1 MTVATATKSDG
12 ANASGQTRPL
22 VIAIGIPTAN
32 RVAILAEV
40 LPHLDDQLRKPDHV
54 YVCAP
59 DPADVP
65 QDALAALSVRATAI
79 IAERG
84 LCRQRN
90 RILAEAAQAD
100 IVLFLDDDFL
110 LDPGYLEA
118 LERVFLSD
126 PSIVMCTGRVEADGI
141 LGAGLTVAEGLAF
154 LNGTRRDARDA
165 DDGPRPAYSAY
176 GCNMAVRLA
185 AVRAAGAQFDEAL
198 PLYGWLEDFDF
209 SRQMAAQGRIVRSD
223 ATCGVHLG
231 TKVGRSPGM
240 RLGYSQ
246 IANPVYLLR
255 KKTMSMRHALIQMA
269 RNVAANIVRVPQP
282 EPWVDRRGRLKGNI
296 RAIADLLLGR
306 LRPGNILAMN

>member
-1 MTVATATKSDG
+1 MKVAIA
-12 ANASGQTRPL
+12 ANGEGELVPIQTGQL

-32 RVAILAEV
+32 RVSVLAEV
-40 LPHLDDQLRKPDHV
+40 LPHLDAQLRKPDHV

-59 DPADVP
+59 DPADIP
-65 QDALAALSVRATAI
+65 EGTLAALSVPVSAI
-79 IAERG
+79 VAERG

-110 LDPGYLEA
+110 LDPGYLQA
-118 LERVFLSD
+118 LERVFLDD

-141 LGAGLTVAEGLAF
+141 LGAGFTTAEGLA
-154 LNGTRRDARDA
+154 LLDGNRWDAHETGK
-165 DDGPRPAYSAY
+165 GPHSAHSAY

-209 SRQMAAQGRIVRSD
+209 SRQMAPQGRIVRSD
-223 ATCGVHLG
+223 ATRGVHLG
-231 TKVGRSPGM
+231 TKIGRSPGM

-246 IANPVYLLR
+246 IANPIYLLR
-255 KKTMSMRHALIQMA
+255 KKTMSPRHALIQMA
-269 RNVAANIVRVPQP
+269 RNVAANIVGVPRP
-282 EPWVDRRGRLKGNI
+282 EPWIDRRGRLKGNI

-306 LRPGNILAMN
+306 LKPGRILAMC

>member
-1 MTVATATKSDG
+1 MTAAVESEMATAP
-12 ANASGQTRPL
+12 GQTRQL

-32 RVAILAEV
+32 RVSILADV
-40 LPHLDDQLRKPDHV
+40 LPHLEAQLRKPDHV

-59 DPADVP
+59 NPADIP
-65 QDALAALSVRATAI
+65 QDALAALSVQASAI

-90 RILAEAAQAD
+90 RILSEAAHAD

-110 LDPGYLEA
+110 LGPGYLQA
-118 LERVFLSD
+118 LERVFLGD

-141 LGAGLTVAEGLAF
+141 LGAGFTTAEGLAF
-154 LNGTRRDARDA
+154 LDGNRRDALEA
-165 DDGPRPAYSAY
+165 DKGPHPAYSAY

-223 ATCGVHLG
+223 AARGVHLG

-246 IANPVYLLR
+246 IANPIYLLR
-255 KKTMSMRHALIQMA
+255 KKTMSPRHALVQMA
-269 RNVAANIVRVPQP
+269 RNVAANIVRVPRP

-296 RAIADLLLGR
+296 RAMADLLFGR

>member
-1 MTVATATKSDG
+1 MTAAIQTKSDK
-12 ANASGQTRPL
+12 AILSGQPRPL

-32 RVAILAEV
+32 RVSILAEV
-40 LPHLDDQLRKPDHV
+40 LPHIEAQRRKPDHV

-59 DPADVP
+59 DPADIP
-65 QDALAALSVRATAI
+65 EATLAALSVPATAI
-79 IAERG
+79 VAERG

-90 RILAEAAQAD
+90 RILAEAAHAD

-110 LDPGYLEA
+110 LAPGYLHA
-118 LERVFLSD
+118 LERVFLGD

-141 LGAGLTVAEGLAF
+141 LGAGFTTAEGLVF
-154 LNGTRRDARDA
+154 LNGDQGDTTDA
-165 DDGPRPAYSAY
+165 GHSPRPAYSAY

-185 AVRAAGAQFDEAL
+185 AAQAAGARFDEAL

-223 ATCGVHLG
+223 STRGVHLG

-255 KKTMSMRHALIQMA
+255 KKTMTPRHALIQMA
-269 RNVAANIVRVPQP
+269 RNIAANIARVPRP

-296 RAIADLLLGR
+296 RAIADLLSGR
-306 LRPGNILAMN
+306 LKPGNILEMH

>member
-1 MTVATATKSDG
+1 MTVENAAIGDG
-12 ANASGQTRPL
+12 VIASKQSKQL

-32 RVAILAEV
+32 RVSILAEV
-40 LPHLDDQLRKPDHV
+40 LPHLEAQLRKPDHV

-59 DPADVP
+59 DPADIP
-65 QDALAALSVRATAI
+65 EGALAALSMPVSAI
-79 IAERG
+79 LAERG

-90 RILAEAAQAD
+90 SILAEAAHAD

-110 LDPGYLEA
+110 LDPAYLQA
-118 LERVFLSD
+118 LERVFLDD

-141 LGAGLTVAEGLAF
+141 LSAGFTTAEGLA
-154 LNGTRRDARDA
+154 LLDGNRWDAHETDE
-165 DDGPRPAYSAY
+165 GPHPAHSAY

-223 ATCGVHLG
+223 ATRGVHLG

-255 KKTMSMRHALIQMA
+255 KKTMSRRHALIQMA
-269 RNVAANIVRVPQP
+269 RNVAANISRVLRP

-296 RAIADLLLGR
+296 RAIADFLLGR

>member
-1 MTVATATKSDG
+1 MTVSSATNSKGAVGSQQTK
-12 ANASGQTRPL
+12 RL

-32 RVAILAEV
+32 RVSILAEV
-40 LPHLDDQLRKPDHV
+40 LPHLDTQLRKPDHV

-59 DPADVP
+59 EPADIP
-65 QDALAALSVRATAI
+65 EDALGALSARSSAI
-79 IAERG
+79 VAERG

-90 RILAEAAQAD
+90 RILAEAAHAD

-110 LDPGYLEA
+110 LAPGYLQA

-141 LGAGLTVAEGLAF
+141 LGAGFTVAEGLAF
-154 LNGTRRDARDA
+154 LDVSRRDARDA
-165 DDGPRPAYSAY
+165 DRGPRPAYSAY

-255 KKTMSMRHALIQMA
+255 KKTMGPRHALIQMA
-269 RNVAANIVRVPQP
+269 RNVVANILRVPRP
-282 EPWVDRRGRLKGNI
+282 EPWVDRRGRLRGNV
-296 RAIADLLLGR
+296 RAMADLLLGR

>member
-1 MTVATATKSDG
+1 MTIAIAAKGDVAIAPR
-12 ANASGQTRPL
+12 QTRPL
-22 VIAIGIPTAN
+22 VIAIGIPTVS
-32 RVAILAEV
+32 RVSILGQV
-40 LPHLDDQLRKPDHV
+40 LPHLDAQLRKPDHV

-59 DPADVP
+59 DPADIP
-65 QDALAALSVRATAI
+65 EHALAALSVPASAI
-79 IAERG
+79 VAERG
-84 LCRQRN
+84 LCSQRN
-90 RILAEAAQAD
+90 RILAEAAHAD

-110 LDPGYLEA
+110 LAAGYLQA

-141 LGAGLTVAEGLAF
+141 LGAGFTVAEGLAF
-154 LNGTRRDARDA
+154 LDGNRRDARDA
-165 DDGPRPAYSAY
+165 DEGPRPAYSAY

-231 TKVGRSPGM
+231 TKVGRSPGV

-255 KKTMSMRHALIQMA
+255 KKTMSPRHALIQMA

-282 EPWVDRRGRLKGNI
+282 EPWVDRRGRLKGNV
-296 RAIADLLLGR
+296 RAMADLLLGR
-306 LRPGNILAMN
+306 LSPGNILAMN